1 MSRMAAQLGS
11 FSLISRWHQAA
22 ASTDRLAVRRLGGAE
37 IRQARA
43 SDWELLREL
52 RLRALADA
60 PDASL
65 SSTLDKE
72 ARHPQEVWRRWA
84 EGGPTSVNFLAR
96 KGGAGI
102 GMAAIF
108 ADPSAPR
115 CMHLVAMW
123 VDPSHRRRGV
133 ARALIDQAVRW
144 ADERQACEV
153 VLWVA
158 DHNRAAWT
166 LYEQIGFRP
175 TGERQPLPSNPTLTE
190 SLLRPPLERSV
201 MHP

>member
-84 EGGPTSVNFLAR
+84 DDVTGQEIPCGHFL
-96 KGGAGI
+96 
-102 GMAAIF
+102 
-108 ADPSAPR
+108 PEEAPDAV
-115 CMHLVAMW
+115 LT
-123 VDPSHRRRGV
+123 
-133 ARALIDQAVRW
+133 ALLSFLDQKAV
-144 ADERQACEV
+144 V
-153 VLWVA
+153 
-158 DHNRAAWT
+158 
-166 LYEQIGFRP
+166 
-175 TGERQPLPSNPTLTE
+175 
-190 SLLRPPLERSV
+190 
-201 MHP
+201 